1 MARRPLALLALSLLL
16 AGCVAMDDYD
26 RKMAEASDL
35 RRQLEG
41 AQGRVGSQAATIE
54 TLRNELGQKRAE
66 NEELTQSLSM
76 ARRHSQQTESRVSD
90 LRAQVSGQKQESET
104 TTEKLSNIQKE
115 FEDNLQKSRQLE
127 KDLNETRTRL
137 ARFEDRLRLQAQL
150 EKDIEAQLA
159 AEVKSK
165 TIEVK
170 REGDRVMLTV
180 SSAVLFAPGSVNVKD
195 QGNKV
200 LAKVAQLLRRYANRE
215 VQVHGHTDNL
225 RITERLAE
233 RWETNWELATA
244 RATRVLRY
252 LVEVGNLDPR
262 RSSAAGFGEFRP
274 IADNAT
280 PEGRERNR
288 RIEIIVFPPDAS

>member
-215 VQVHGHTDNL
+215 VQVQGHTDNL